1 MYTQGNVQWVF
12 EKVWEKAGFPRIQ
25 VVPRKTFEIMAKCKV
40 GGRCLGM
47 ANKTHNLIW
56 INRNHESVDELFNT
70 VWHEVLHCLFPNNPE
85 WWIEC
90 AAYKVSGKKDGFYGL
105 YAEKLNITPKDVPS
119 KRVLM
124 KMIIGSASVMNG
136 WAK

>member
-47 ANKTHNLIW
+47 AK
-56 INRNHESVDELFNT
+56 
-70 VWHEVLHCLFPNNPE
+70 
-85 WWIEC
+85 
-90 AAYKVSGKKDGFYGL
+90 
-105 YAEKLNITPKDVPS
+105 
-119 KRVLM
+119 
-124 KMIIGSASVMNG
+124 
-136 WAK
+136 